1 MYIVCRKLEEKRQKC
16 KEAIE
21 TTDLLKK
28 ENIRIKTQVNW
39 YSYNMFIRL
48 FCIIL
53 YSCTKL
59 YCIVL
64 LTFYSVNV
72 MINNMYFFIHYVA
85 INRVTFHTPTTL
97 GHSPYNV
104 RGKWS
109 VNSLLE
115 TFLNQI

>member
-1 MYIVCRKLEEKRQKC
+1 MHIVCRKLEEKRQKC

-48 FCIIL
+48 FCVIL
-53 YSCTKL
+53 YSCTRL
-59 YCIVL
+59 YCTVL

-72 MINNMYFFIHYVA
+72 MINILFFHA
-85 INRVTFHTPTTL
+85 FCSNGVTFHTPTTL
-97 GHSPYNV
+97 GH
-104 RGKWS
+104 
-109 VNSLLE
+109 
-115 TFLNQI
+115 